1 MKVELYSLIMVQGTV
16 INTKRQMKFYIFKL
30 LVTSFISFVIIGCA
44 SSQPVLY
51 PSEHAKEVGDEQV
64 RKDIDEC
71 TQLAKDSGASSSGA
85 SDTAKETAGSATE
98 GAATG
103 AATGAVTGNAGT
115 AAAVGAISRGMGRFF
130 AGMRRN
136 KGPSPAYKEIVER
149 CLIDKGYEPVG
160 WK

>member
-1 MKVELYSLIMVQGTV
+1 MNISLISVTTLPLLTISIMV
-16 INTKRQMKFYIFKL
+16 L
-30 LVTSFISFVIIGCA
+30 LSACA
-44 SSQPVLY
+44 TSQPILY
-51 PSEHAKEVGDEQV
+51 PNEHAKELGDVQV
-64 RKDIDEC
+64 RKDINEC
-71 TQLAKDSGASSSGA
+71 TKLAKDSGASSSGA
-85 SDTAKETAGSATE
+85 GDVAKETAGSASE

-103 AATGAVTGNAGT
+103 AATGVVTGNAGT

-130 AGMRRN
+130 SGMQRN

>member
-1 MKVELYSLIMVQGTV
+1 MSQFKLPTLVITSLIV
-16 INTKRQMKFYIFKL
+16 L
-30 LVTSFISFVIIGCA
+30 SACA
-44 SSQPVLY
+44 TPQPVLY
-51 PSEHAKEVGDEQV
+51 PNEQTKEAGNEQV

-71 TQLAKDSGASSSGA
+71 QQLAKDSGAQSNSSA
-85 SDTAKETAGSATE
+85 EVAKETAGSATE

-103 AATGAVTGNAGT
+103 AATGAVTGNPGT
-115 AAAVGAISRGMGRFF
+115 AAAVGAIRRGLSRFF
-130 AGMRRN
+130 SSRKQN

>member
-1 MKVELYSLIMVQGTV
+1 MIISLMKA
-16 INTKRQMKFYIFKL
+16 INLPTL
-30 LVTSFISFVIIGCA
+30 LLSSVVLLSACA
-44 SSQPVLY
+44 TPQPILY
-51 PSEHAKEVGDEQV
+51 PNEQAKEVGNEQV
-64 RKDIDEC
+64 RKDINEC
-71 TQLAKDSGASSSGA
+71 TKLAKDSGASSSGA
-85 SDTAKETAGSATE
+85 TETAKETAGSATE

-130 AGMRRN
+130 SGMRSN

>member
-1 MKVELYSLIMVQGTV
+1 M
-16 INTKRQMKFYIFKL
+16 N
-30 LVTSFISFVIIGCA
+30 A
-44 SSQPVLY
+44 PSSP
-51 PSEHAKEVGDEQV
+51 KN
-64 RKDIDEC
+64 
-71 TQLAKDSGASSSGA
+71 SGASSSGA
-85 SDTAKETAGSATE
+85 GEVAKETAGSASE

-130 AGMRRN
+130 SGMKRN

>member
-1 MKVELYSLIMVQGTV
+1 MNMNAV
-16 INTKRQMKFYIFKL
+16 KFFVAAIIYISVL
-30 LVTSFISFVIIGCA
+30 CACA
-44 SSQPVLY
+44 STRPILY
-51 PSEHAKEVGDEQV
+51 PNEHTKKVGDDQV
-64 RKDIDEC
+64 RSDINEC
-71 TQLAKDSGASSSGA
+71 TKLAKDSGATSNG
-85 SDTAKETAGSATE
+85 TGEVAKETAGSASE

-130 AGMRRN
+130 SSMRRN
-136 KGPSPAYKEIVER
+136 NEPSATYREIVER

>member
-1 MKVELYSLIMVQGTV
+1 MYSMNNLAPIFCV
-16 INTKRQMKFYIFKL
+16 ITL
-30 LVTSFISFVIIGCA
+30 LVGCA
-44 SSQPVLY
+44 TPQPVLY
-51 PSEHAKEVGDEQV
+51 PNEQAKQAGDEQV

-71 TQLAKDSGASSSGA
+71 SQLAKNSGASASGA
-85 SDTAKETAGSATE
+85 SDTAKETAGSASE
-98 GAATG
+98 GAVTG

-115 AAAVGAISRGMGRFF
+115 AAAVSAISRGMNRFF

>member
-1 MKVELYSLIMVQGTV
+1 MNISLIYVIKVPALTITTV
-16 INTKRQMKFYIFKL
+16 VL
-30 LVTSFISFVIIGCA
+30 LCA
-44 SSQPVLY
+44 CATSQPILY
-51 PSEHAKEVGDEQV
+51 PNEHAKEVGDEQV
-64 RKDIDEC
+64 RKNINEC
-71 TQLAKDSGASSSGA
+71 TKLAKDSGASSSGA
-85 SDTAKETAGSATE
+85 GEVAKETAGSASE

-115 AAAVGAISRGMGRFF
+115 AAAVGAISRGMGRVFS
-130 AGMRRN
+130 GMRRN

>member
-1 MKVELYSLIMVQGTV
+1 MNISLINAIKLPALAICTTV
-16 INTKRQMKFYIFKL
+16 L
-30 LVTSFISFVIIGCA
+30 LSACA
-44 SSQPVLY
+44 TSQPILY
-51 PSEHAKEVGDEQV
+51 PNEHAKEVGNEQV
-64 RKDIDEC
+64 RKDINEC
-71 TQLAKDSGASSSGA
+71 TKLAKYSGASSSGA
-85 SDTAKETAGSATE
+85 DEVAKETAGSASE

-130 AGMRRN
+130 SGMKRN

>member
-1 MKVELYSLIMVQGTV
+1 MNAVKY
-16 INTKRQMKFYIFKL
+16 
-30 LVTSFISFVIIGCA
+30 FVLAA
-44 SSQPVLY
+44 SSLLFACATPQPVLY
-51 PSEHAKEVGDEQV
+51 PNEHAKEVGDEQV
-64 RKDIDEC
+64 RKDINEC
-71 TQLAKDSGASSSGA
+71 TQLAKDSGASSSSA
-85 SDTAKETAGSATE
+85 TETAKETAGSATE

-115 AAAVGAISRGMGRFF
+115 AAAVGAISRGMNRFF
-130 AGMRRN
+130 SGMRRN

>member
-1 MKVELYSLIMVQGTV
+1 MNISLTNAIKLPALAICTTV
-16 INTKRQMKFYIFKL
+16 L
-30 LVTSFISFVIIGCA
+30 LSACA
-44 SSQPVLY
+44 TSQPILY
-51 PSEHAKEVGDEQV
+51 PNEHAKVVGNEQV
-64 RKDIDEC
+64 RKDINEC
-71 TQLAKDSGASSSGA
+71 TKLAKNSGASSSGA
-85 SDTAKETAGSATE
+85 GEVAKETAGSASE

-130 AGMRRN
+130 SGMKRN

>member
-1 MKVELYSLIMVQGTV
+1 MHNMNKQALFICLVA
-16 INTKRQMKFYIFKL
+16 L
-30 LVTSFISFVIIGCA
+30 LSSCA
-44 SSQPVLY
+44 TPQPVLY
-51 PSEHAKEVGDEQV
+51 PNEQAKQAGDEQV

-71 TQLAKDSGASSSGA
+71 LNLAKDSGASSSGA
-85 SDTAKETAGSATE
+85 AETAKETAGSATE

-115 AAAVGAISRGMGRFF
+115 AAAVGAISRGMNRLF
-130 AGMRRN
+130 AGMKRN
-136 KGPSPAYKEIVER
+136 KGPSPAFKEIVER

>member
-1 MKVELYSLIMVQGTV
+1 MSISLINVS
-16 INTKRQMKFYIFKL
+16 KL
-30 LVTSFISFVIIGCA
+30 ATLAISIAVLLGACA
-44 SSQPVLY
+44 TSQPILY
-51 PSEHAKEVGDEQV
+51 PNEHAKEVGDEQV
-64 RKDIDEC
+64 RNDINEC
-71 TQLAKDSGASSSGA
+71 AKLAKDSGASSSGA
-85 SDTAKETAGSATE
+85 GDVAKETAGSASE

-130 AGMRRN
+130 SGMKRN

>member
-1 MKVELYSLIMVQGTV
+1 MYIKLVISGLQTELQYKFGPKLMYSMK
-16 INTKRQMKFYIFKL
+16 N
-30 LVTSFISFVIIGCA
+30 LVPIISFVAILTACA
-44 SSQPVLY
+44 TPQPVLY
-51 PSEHAKEVGDEQV
+51 PNEQAKQAGDEQV

-85 SDTAKETAGSATE
+85 SETAKETAGSASE

-130 AGMRRN
+130 RWHATQQRPQ
-136 KGPSPAYKEIVER
+136 PSLQGNR
-149 CLIDKGYEPVG
+149 
-160 WK
+160 

>member
-1 MKVELYSLIMVQGTV
+1 MKA
-16 INTKRQMKFYIFKL
+16 INLPTL
-30 LVTSFISFVIIGCA
+30 LLSSVVLLSACA
-44 SSQPVLY
+44 TPQPILY
-51 PSEHAKEVGDEQV
+51 PNEQAKEVGNEQV
-64 RKDIDEC
+64 RKDINEC
-71 TQLAKDSGASSSGA
+71 TKLAKDSGASSSGA
-85 SDTAKETAGSATE
+85 TETAKETAGSATE

-130 AGMRRN
+130 SGMRSN

>member
-1 MKVELYSLIMVQGTV
+1 MNIQLMKITSLPFILYSAFL
-16 INTKRQMKFYIFKL
+16 F
-30 LVTSFISFVIIGCA
+30 SACA
-44 SSQPVLY
+44 TPQPILY
-51 PSEHAKEVGDEQV
+51 PNEQAKAVGDEQV
-64 RKDIDEC
+64 RKDINEC
-71 TQLAKDSGASSSGA
+71 SKLAKDSGASSSGA
-85 SDTAKETAGSATE
+85 TKTAKETAGSATE

-115 AAAVGAISRGMGRFF
+115 AAAVGAISRGMGRLFS
-130 AGMRRN
+130 GIRRN